1 MKLETKELSTIGIVG
16 LGLIGGSAAKVL
28 AKEGFTVIG
37 WDTNDVACADAL
49 ACGAIVKRGTQ
60 KDFSALDLLFVALY
74 PATAADF
81 ILENLPFLPKGTIV
95 VDLAGVKSYVVN
107 RLQAPCKAAGIHYVG
122 GHPMAGREY
131 SGFTY
136 AQAELFQNASM
147 ILTPDPDE
155 DEAITAA
162 LEQLFYRMG
171 FARVVHTTPE
181 NHDRMI
187 AFTSQ
192 LAHVV
197 SNAYIKSPEASEHR
211 GYSAGSYKDLTRVAR
226 LNEVMWTELFLA
238 NAPFLSAEIA
248 TLIEHLQQYKDAIDA
263 QDGETLRRILK
274 EGSDRKKEIE

>member
-1 MKLETKELSTIGIVG
+1 MILETKEFSTIGIVG
-16 LGLIGGSAAKVL
+16 LGLIGGSAAKAL
-28 AKEGFTVIG
+28 SKAGYKVIG
-37 WDTNDVACADAL
+37 WDLSDVACADAL
-49 ACGAIVKRGTQ
+49 ACGAIVKRGTS
-60 KDFSALDLLFVALY
+60 KDFAQVDLLIVALY
-74 PATAADF
+74 PATTVEY
-81 ILENLPFLPKGTIV
+81 ILSVLPRLRQGTVV
-95 VDLAGVKSYVVN
+95 VDFSGVKKYVVD
-107 RLQAPCKAAGIHYVG
+107 RLQEPCKAAGVHFVG
-122 GHPMAGREY
+122 GHPMAGREF

-136 AQAELFQNASM
+136 SQTDLYQNASM

-155 DEAITAA
+155 DEVVTAS
-162 LEQLFYRMG
+162 LEKLFYRMG

-197 SNAYIKSPEASEHR
+197 SNAYIKSPEATEHR

-238 NAPFLSAEIA
+238 NAPFLSAEIG
-248 TLIEHLQQYKDAIDA
+248 TLIENLKQYKDAIDA
-263 QDGETLRRILK
+263 QDADTLRRILK